1 MKIFLSIPVTPNV
14 PGITQMEW
22 NIKMDNNFNFQ
33 PQFYYFITFYRIL
46 NYVCL

>member
-22 NIKMDNNFNFQ
+22 NIKMDNNFTFQ
-33 PQFYYFITFYRIL
+33 PQFYRFITFY
-46 NYVCL
+46 